1 MVTDRVQFLR
11 KTHSNEN
18 DSLYKSMIYYNKR
31 AQDSTG
37 IKIRNYITAKDCITT
52 GDLETPG
59 LNSSVLSF

>member
-1 MVTDRVQFLR
+1 
-11 KTHSNEN
+11 
-18 DSLYKSMIYYNKR
+18 MIYYNKR

-37 IKIRNYITAKDCITT
+37 IKIRNYITAKDCITA